1 MTANVPAMITGTADS
16 VGTAGSVGPAGNAT
30 GTPVDPALLPATV
43 DILRRLVGFDTTS
56 SRSNRDLIDWAAD
69 HLDHLGIP
77 SFVQHGD
84 EPGKAN
90 LFATIGPQDRPGV
103 MLSGHSDVVPV
114 AGEVWQ
120 SDPFTLTE
128 RGGKLFGRG
137 SADMKAYIAC
147 CLAMARTFQSAGLR
161 TPVHI
166 ALSYNEESNMRGMG
180 MLAAHLASAAVK
192 PAVAIIGEPTLMQVV
207 VANKG
212 AAAYRIRVRGKPV
225 HSSFRHLGVSAVEM
239 AAEIIVFINALQ
251 KRLSAAERH
260 DGFEF
265 PHTSLHV
272 GKIEGGTAQNITAR
286 DCEFLFEIRTL
297 PGVQTETIVAQ
308 VRNYCEQTL
317 LPQMKAVSDECG
329 IEFDSLLDSPGMDER
344 GNRNLAQAVMPLC
357 GCLAPRRVSFGT
369 EGGILQAVGVPTV
382 VCGPGDIFVAHQPDE
397 YVELTQLDACNRFLM
412 SLTGKL
418 A

>member
-1 MTANVPAMITGTADS
+1 MP
-16 VGTAGSVGPAGNAT
+16 AGSSPAT
-30 GTPVDPALLPATV
+30 ALLPDTV
-43 DILRRLVGFDTTS
+43 DILGRLVGFDTTS
-56 SRSNRDLIDWAAD
+56 SRSNRDLIDWVAN
-69 HLDHLGIP
+69 HLEGLGIK

-120 SDPFTLTE
+120 SDPFVLQD
-128 RGGKLFGRG
+128 RGGRLYGRG

-147 CLAMARTFQSAGLR
+147 CLAMTPTFIGAGLK
-161 TPVHI
+161 TPVHL
-166 ALSYNEESNMRGMG
+166 ALSYNEESNMHGMG
-180 MLAAHLASAAVK
+180 VLAAHLATAAVK

-212 AAAYRIRVRGKPV
+212 AAVYRVRVRGKPV
-225 HSSFRHLGVSAVEM
+225 HSSFRHLGVSAVEV

-251 KRLSAAERH
+251 KGLLDGDRH

-272 GKIEGGTAQNITAR
+272 GRIEGGTAQNITAKE
-286 DCEFLFEIRTL
+286 CEFLFEIRTL
-297 PGVQTETIVAQ
+297 PGIATGAIVGQ
-308 VRNYCEQTL
+308 VRDYCTSVL
-317 LPQMKAVSDECG
+317 LPPIRAISPDCDIV
-329 IEFDSLLDSPGMDER
+329 IEELLDTPALDER
-344 GNRNLAQAVMPLC
+344 GNRHLAHAVMPLC

-369 EGGILQAVGVPTV
+369 EGGILQAAGVPTV
-382 VCGPGDIFVAHQPDE
+382 ICGPGDIFVAHQPDE
-397 YVELTQLDACNRFLM
+397 YVEVSQLDACNRFLTT
-412 SLTGKL
+412 LTQKL
-418 A
+418 VAGQWP

>member
-1 MTANVPAMITGTADS
+1 LTAN
-16 VGTAGSVGPAGNAT
+16 
-30 GTPVDPALLPATV
+30 TPVTIVEPAARARETSLGPDLLPATV

-56 SRSNRDLIDWAAD
+56 SRSNRGLIDWVAD
-69 HLDHLGIP
+69 HLDHLGIK

-90 LFATIGPQDRPGV
+90 LFATIGRPDLPGV

-128 RGGKLFGRG
+128 RDGRLYGRG

-147 CLAMARTFQSAGLR
+147 CLAMAPTFAGAGLR
-161 TPVHI
+161 MPVHI
-166 ALSYNEESNMRGMG
+166 ALSYNEESDMHGMG
-180 MLAAHLASAAVK
+180 ILATHLASSPVK

-212 AAAYRIRVRGKPV
+212 AAVYRIRVLGKPV

-251 KRLSAAERH
+251 KKVTAAARH

-265 PHTSLHV
+265 PHTSLQV
-272 GKIEGGTAQNITAR
+272 GRIEGGTAHNITAR
-286 DCEFLFEIRTL
+286 ECEFLFEIRTL
-297 PGVQTETIVAQ
+297 PGADTASILGE
-308 VRNYCEQTL
+308 VRSYCEQTL
-317 LPQMKAVSDECG
+317 LPQMKAVSEECG
-329 IEFDSLLDSPGMDER
+329 IEIHPVLDTPGLDER

-397 YVELTQLDACNRFLM
+397 YVEASQLAACNRFLGA
-412 SLTGKL
+412 LTGKL
-418 A
+418 AAGQWP

>member
-1 MTANVPAMITGTADS
+1 MNATYPSRAIPPADPGLLAAT
-16 VGTAGSVGPAGNAT
+16 VGT
-30 GTPVDPALLPATV
+30 
-43 DILRRLVGFDTTS
+43 LRQLVGFDTTS
-56 SRSNRDLIDWAAD
+56 SGSNRELIDWVAN
-69 HLDHLGIP
+69 HLDGLGIE

-120 SDPFTLTE
+120 SDPFTLTD
-128 RGGKLFGRG
+128 RDGKLYGRG

-147 CLAMARTFQSAGLR
+147 CLAMAPAFIEAGLR

-166 ALSYNEESNMRGMG
+166 ALSYNEESNMRGMTV
-180 MLAAHLASAAVK
+180 LARHLMSAPVK

-212 AAAYRIRVRGKPV
+212 AAVYRVKVRGKPV
-225 HSSFRHLGVSAVEM
+225 HSSFRHLGVSAVEV
-239 AAEIIVFINALQ
+239 AAEIIAFVNGLQ
-251 KRLSAAERH
+251 KKLLAAERN

-265 PHTSLHV
+265 PHTGLHV
-272 GKIEGGTAQNITAR
+272 GRIQGGTAQNITAKE
-286 DCEFLFEIRTL
+286 CEFLLEIRTL
-297 PGVQTETIVAQ
+297 PGVDTGDILAQ
-308 VRNYCEQTL
+308 VRGYCEQVL
-317 LPQMKAVSDECG
+317 LPPIRAVSGECG
-329 IEFDSLLDSPGMDER
+329 IEFEALLDTPGLDER
-344 GNRNLAQAVMPLC
+344 GNRHLAQAVMPLC

-369 EGGILQAVGVPTV
+369 EGGILQDAGIPTV

-397 YVELTQLDACNRFLM
+397 YVEVAQLAACNRFLA
-412 SLTGKL
+412 SLTQKL
-418 A
+418 VAGQWP

>member
-1 MTANVPAMITGTADS
+1 MPTHSPDFPAADL
-16 VGTAGSVGPAGNAT
+16 
-30 GTPVDPALLPATV
+30 PVDPALLPETV
-43 DILRRLVGFDTTS
+43 AILEKLVGFDTTS
-56 SRSNRDLIDWAAD
+56 SGSNRELIDWVANR
-69 HLDHLGIP
+69 LDDQRIR

-120 SDPFTLTE
+120 SDPFVLNE
-128 RGGKLFGRG
+128 RDGRLHGRG

-147 CLAMARTFQSAGLR
+147 CLAMVPTFLRAGLT
-161 TPVHI
+161 TPVHL
-166 ALSYNEESNMRGMG
+166 ALSYNEESNMHGMSQ
-180 MLAAHLASAAVK
+180 LATHLASAPVK

-212 AAAYRIRVRGKPV
+212 AAVYCIRVRGKPV
-225 HSSFRHLGVSAVEM
+225 HSSFRHLGVSAVEV

-251 KRLSAAERH
+251 KQLLAGERH

-265 PHTSLHV
+265 AHTSLHV
-272 GKIEGGTAQNITAR
+272 GRIEGGTAQNITAKE
-286 DCEFLFEIRTL
+286 CEFLFEIRTL
-297 PGVQTETIVAQ
+297 PGVQTAGIVGK
-308 VRNYCEQTL
+308 VRDYCDRVL
-317 LPQMKAVSDECG
+317 LPQARAVSEECA
-329 IEFDSLLDSPGMDER
+329 IEIEELLDTPGLDER
-344 GNRNLAQAVMPLC
+344 GNRHLAQAVMPLC

-369 EGGILQAVGVPTV
+369 EGGILQSAGVPTV
-382 VCGPGDIFVAHQPDE
+382 ICGPGDIFVAHQPDE
-397 YVELTQLDACNRFLM
+397 YVERSQLDACNRFLL

-418 A
+418 VAGQWP

>member
-1 MTANVPAMITGTADS
+1 MPDTLTPGT
-16 VGTAGSVGPAGNAT
+16 GPA
-30 GTPVDPALLPATV
+30 VDPALLPATV
-43 DILRRLVGFDTTS
+43 GVLRRLVGFDTTS
-56 SRSNRDLIDWAAD
+56 SRSNRDLIDWVAD
-69 HLDHLGIP
+69 HLDHLGIE

-128 RGGKLFGRG
+128 RDGRLYGRG

-147 CLAMARTFQSAGLR
+147 CLAMAPTFASAGLR
-161 TPVHI
+161 MPVHI
-166 ALSYNEESNMRGMG
+166 ALSYNEESDMHGMG
-180 MLAAHLASAAVK
+180 ILAAHLASAPVK

-207 VANKG
+207 GANKG
-212 AAAYRIRVRGKPV
+212 AAVYRIRVQGKPV

-239 AAEIIVFINALQ
+239 AAEVIVFINALQ
-251 KRLSAAERH
+251 KKVTAAARH

-265 PHTSLHV
+265 PHTSLQV
-272 GKIEGGTAQNITAR
+272 GRIAGGTAHNITAR
-286 DCEFLFEIRTL
+286 ECEFLFEIRTL
-297 PGVQTETIVAQ
+297 PGADTASILGE
-308 VRNYCEQTL
+308 VRDYCEHTL
-317 LPQMKAVSDECG
+317 LPQMKAVSEECA
-329 IEFDSLLDSPGMDER
+329 IEIHPILDTPGLDER

-397 YVELTQLDACNRFLM
+397 YVEASQLAACNRFLGA
-412 SLTGKL
+412 LTRKL
-418 A
+418 VAGQWP